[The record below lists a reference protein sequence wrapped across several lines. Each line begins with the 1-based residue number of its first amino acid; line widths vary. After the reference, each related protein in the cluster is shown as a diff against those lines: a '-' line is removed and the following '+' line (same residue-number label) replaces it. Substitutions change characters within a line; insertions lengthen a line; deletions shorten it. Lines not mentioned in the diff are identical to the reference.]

1 MTAVGVDAIHS
12 RIHAGQH
19 RIVGM
24 NTNIIYIYIERK
36 STMKTN
42 MRSIKSTD
50 TVASYSSL

>member
-24 NTNIIYIYIERK
+24 NTNIIYIHRK
-36 STMKTN
+36 KIN
-42 MRSIKSTD
+42 NENEYEIHQIN
-50 TVASYSSL
+50 